1 MRKLLHI
8 IFIKN
13 VRLLALKKQK
23 PLQMI
28 FLFISS
34 FAIIEEIPSKVEGL
48 KEEEGTNQ
56 KKKKLGSTVLGSE

>member
-1 MRKLLHI
+1 MGKFLHI

-23 PLQMI
+23 TTSKDFVLV
-28 FLFISS
+28 ISS
-34 FAIIEEIPSKVEGL
+34 FAIIEEIPYKVEGL

-56 KKKKLGSTVLGSE
+56 KNLVLLF

>member
-1 MRKLLHI
+1 MGKFLHI

-13 VRLLALKKQK
+13 VRLLALTKQK

-28 FLFISS
+28 FLVISRFS
-34 FAIIEEIPSKVEGL
+34 SIEEIPSKVEGL

-56 KKKKLGSTVLGSE
+56 KKLGSTVLGSE